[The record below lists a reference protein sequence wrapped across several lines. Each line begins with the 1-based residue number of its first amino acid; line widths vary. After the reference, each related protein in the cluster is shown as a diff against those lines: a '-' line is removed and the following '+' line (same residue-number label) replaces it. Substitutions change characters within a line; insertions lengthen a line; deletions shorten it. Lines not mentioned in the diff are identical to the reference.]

1 MTTAQHARHASSFHS
16 PRPNPRLI
24 LQSRYNL
31 SQNENWSEAM
41 QRLLAPSLR
50 EKSNAL
56 NVARIALAGLDD
68 MISGR
73 PPYSLQ
79 ISDQQLF

>member
-1 MTTAQHARHASSFHS
+1 
-16 PRPNPRLI
+16 
-24 LQSRYNL
+24 LQD
-31 SQNENWSEAM
+31 ENWSEAM

-68 MISGR
+68 MISGHF
-73 PPYSLQ
+73 PH
-79 ISDQQLF
+79 

>member
-1 MTTAQHARHASSFHS
+1 
-16 PRPNPRLI
+16 
-24 LQSRYNL
+24 
-31 SQNENWSEAM
+31 M

-68 MISGR
+68 MISGER
-73 PPYSLQ
+73 APAL
-79 ISDQQLF
+79 LKLHA

>member
-1 MTTAQHARHASSFHS
+1 
-16 PRPNPRLI
+16 
-24 LQSRYNL
+24 
-31 SQNENWSEAM
+31 M

-68 MISGR
+68 MISGWSFKR
-73 PPYSLQ
+73 
-79 ISDQQLF
+79 DTAAHGARFLFSFAL

>member
-1 MTTAQHARHASSFHS
+1 MVGGGGDTHADDHGTARKD
-16 PRPNPRLI
+16 
-24 LQSRYNL
+24 
-31 SQNENWSEAM
+31 ENWSEAM

-68 MISGR
+68 MISG
-73 PPYSLQ
+73 
-79 ISDQQLF
+79 

>member
-1 MTTAQHARHASSFHS
+1 MEESEANGF
-16 PRPNPRLI
+16 PPKK
-24 LQSRYNL
+24 
-31 SQNENWSEAM
+31 EEWSEAM

-68 MISGR
+68 MIAGMKENAILAQFFIDFCRIEKEEIQGAS
-73 PPYSLQ
+73 SN
-79 ISDQQLF
+79 